1 VGVNPAELRD
11 HRRAFHD
18 LEHEVIE
25 RVLARPGELTD
36 ELVDGLRYVI
46 NFAKL
51 TVVRDEHGT
60 DHAVADLLRPHA
72 WRVRD
77 TLVPRL
83 VAEEP
88 TLWPALRSLPEL
100 VRATRDLRRRLV
112 GSLDLSPERLRREVC
127 EKKVVVALGG
137 GGGAGYGYGGV
148 FNLLDHHGLA
158 PGLICGT
165 SIGAL
170 AGVFRARRRHHD
182 PAAII
187 DCMNRLS
194 WQRVFSLGPQPS
206 RYGLPATLRLHLRR
220 AIAQYFLDADG
231 RPLTIGE
238 LEIPTLVVA
247 TGLRMDAL
255 KHDLSYY
262 EHFLD
267 DAVKPGMIFRASKL
281 RKVGNLAS
289 IFRELM
295 ADPAAVH
302 PVIFGRDPGTQDA
315 DVVDAAGFSAAVPG
329 LIHYDIVRDDQ
340 RMKHLLDALYAETGI
355 TRLTEGGIVDNVP
368 ARIGWE
374 AAMAGRLNGH
384 RNVYVL
390 AVDCFPPKPSSV
402 IFYPVQQA
410 VRGNVLRNLPY
421 AHTYVPLGKTLS
433 PLNLV
438 PAVGDLDQAGRWAAA
453 EIEPHL
459 PAVQA
464 LCRTFSDLP
473 ERSHEPKP

>member
-1 VGVNPAELRD
+1 MTSQELRD

-18 LEHEVIE
+18 HEREVVE

-36 ELVDGLRYVI
+36 ELIDGLRYII

-51 TVVRDEHGT
+51 TTLRDGHGV
-60 DHAVADLLRPHA
+60 DREVADLLRPHA

-77 TLVPRL
+77 TLGPQL
-83 VAEEP
+83 GADEP

-100 VRATRDLRRRLV
+100 VRTTRELRGRCMEHFDV
-112 GSLDLSPERLRREVC
+112 PPENIRREVC
-127 EKKVVVALGG
+127 EKQVVIALGG

-158 PGLICGT
+158 PSLICGT

-170 AGVFRARRRHHD
+170 AGIFRARRRHHD
-182 PAAII
+182 PAAIV

-206 RYGLPATLRLHLRR
+206 RYGLPATLHLHLRR
-220 AIAQYFLDADG
+220 AISQYFLDPDG
-231 RPLTIGE
+231 LPLSICQ
-238 LEIPTLVVA
+238 LEIPTFVVA

-255 KHDLSYY
+255 KHDLSWY

-267 DAVKPGMIFRASKL
+267 EAVKPGLVFRASKI

-289 IFRELM
+289 IFREFM
-295 ADPAAVH
+295 ADPDALH
-302 PVIFGRDPGTQDA
+302 PVIFGRDPGTEDV

-340 RMKHLLDALYAETGI
+340 RMKHLLDALYAEYGI

-374 AAMAGRLNGH
+374 AAMSGRLDGH

-390 AVDCFPPKPSSV
+390 ALDCFPPKPSSV
-402 IFYPVQQA
+402 IFYPLQQA

-421 AHTYVPLGKTLS
+421 AHTYLPLGKTLS

-438 PAVGDLDQAGRWAAA
+438 PDIVDMDKAGLWAAG
-453 EIEPHL
+453 ELEPHL
-459 PAVQA
+459 PAMQEI
-464 LCRTFSDLP
+464 CRGFSDLP
-473 ERSHEPKP
+473 ER

>member
-1 VGVNPAELRD
+1 M
-11 HRRAFHD
+11 
-18 LEHEVIE
+18 E
-25 RVLARPGELTD
+25 RHFARPGELTT

-51 TVVRDEHGT
+51 TVLRDGHGT
-60 DHAVADLLRPHA
+60 DQAVADLLRPHA

-77 TLVPRL
+77 TLGPRL
-83 VAEEP
+83 SADEP
-88 TLWPALRSLPEL
+88 SLWPALRSLPEL
-100 VRATRDLRRRLV
+100 VRVTRELRRRLV
-112 GSLDLSPERLRREVC
+112 ASVGIPPEQLRREVC
-127 EKKVVVALGG
+127 EKQLIVALGG
-137 GGGAGYGYGGV
+137 GGGAGYGYGGI

-158 PGLICGT
+158 PSLITGT

-170 AGVFRARRRHHD
+170 AGIFRARRRHHD
-182 PAAII
+182 PAAIV
-187 DCMNRLS
+187 DCMDRLS

-220 AIAQYFLDADG
+220 AISQYFLDPDG
-231 RPLTIGE
+231 RPLTMGE
-238 LEIPTLVVA
+238 LEIPAYVVA

-255 KHDLSYY
+255 KHDLSWY

-267 DAVKPGMIFRASKL
+267 DAVKPGLVFRASKI
-281 RKVGNLAS
+281 RKVGNLAA
-289 IFRELM
+289 IFREFM
-295 ADPAAVH
+295 AEPEAVH
-302 PVIFGRDPGTQDA
+302 PVVFGRDPGTEEA

-340 RMKHLLDALYAETGI
+340 RMKHLLDALYAEYGI

-374 AAMAGRLNGH
+374 AAMEGRLGGH

-390 AVDCFPPKPSSV
+390 ALDCFPPKPSSV
-402 IFYPVQQA
+402 IFFPIQQA

-421 AHTYVPLGKTLS
+421 THTYVPLGQTLS

-438 PAVGDLDQAGRWAAA
+438 PAIKDLDRAGRWAAG
-453 EIEPHL
+453 ELEPHL
-459 PAVQA
+459 PVMQA
-464 LCRTFSDLP
+464 LCQTFTDLR
-473 ERSHEPKP
+473 ER